1 MEADIIC
8 FIEKPPAA
16 LAGISRRKN
25 ESKESGEVAC
35 CGRFSCCTHKLPG
48 RTRSLRG
55 GENGRISDSRTCDP
69 EGSGSG
75 QAVSDGDGICRR
87 TGRAAGNC
95 GNGKRQLV
103 RYAGDRADVSRS
115 GKYFKAGSGDQ
126 ECER

>member
-1 MEADIIC
+1 MGSSSQIIIDLLGVLKSLEADIIC

-69 EGSGSG
+69 EGSGK
-75 QAVSDGDGICRR
+75 
-87 TGRAAGNC
+87 RAG
-95 GNGKRQLV
+95 G
-103 RYAGDRADVSRS
+103 
-115 GKYFKAGSGDQ
+115 F
-126 ECER
+126 